1 MDFYTMNDQFIKQ
14 EPLDD
19 FESIIWTERYHG
31 DNEVTIVSEA
41 TPDMFSKLNVGDFY
55 NVATFVG
62 CSESNEPA
70 MLETVEI
77 ADGRMTSTGI
87 SITEYFKNRFIR
99 SSPFANVTE
108 WIAQQTSAG
117 EVIWEIVRQW
127 CTSDS
132 TFLVNPP
139 VSDTYPDP
147 GMGVYAPEWFIIP
160 GLRCNDRVDSGENI
174 DFTVPF
180 GPVYDAIKDIAT
192 GYNIGMKT
200 TLEYARDD
208 GYSLAF
214 NTYKGI
220 DRTSSQ
226 SVVPVVQFSQELDSL
241 KNIKEIHS
249 IKDFVTEVSSWSSN
263 VDPAVTSPGSA
274 GTDRGFTRSQ
284 TGNSPQSFLL
294 RAAMRDD
301 DITTEQLAALHDSP
315 TNDGPLGPQSEDV
328 LLGIKLQ
335 KDGDIFL
342 KQHPFVK
349 LVDGEI
355 VPTNEFK
362 YGRDYFMGDIVDIV
376 GHSGIRRKA
385 QITEYIRSR
394 DKTGE
399 TEYPTVSIIE

>member
-14 EPLDD
+14 EILDD

-41 TPDMFSKLNVGDFY
+41 TPDMFSKLSVGDFH
-55 NVATFVG
+55 NVATFIG
-62 CSESNEPA
+62 CSESDEPA

-77 ADGRMTSTGI
+77 GEGKMTSNAI

-132 TFLVNPP
+132 LYLVDPP
-139 VSDTYPDP
+139 PGTYPDP
-147 GMGVYAPEWFIIP
+147 GMGVFLPSWFIIP
-160 GLRCNDRVDSGENI
+160 GLRCNDRIDSGENI

-200 TLEYARDD
+200 TLEYAHDD

-214 NTYKGI
+214 NTYKGV

-226 SVVPVVQFSQELDSL
+226 SVVPVIRFSQELDSL
-241 KNIKEIHS
+241 KNIKEVHS
-249 IKDFVTEVSSWSSN
+249 IKDFVNHVSGWSSN
-263 VDPAVTSPGSA
+263 VDPAVTSPGAA
-274 GTDRGFTRSQ
+274 GTDHAFQSAQEGSE
-284 TGNSPQSFLL
+284 PQSFLL
-294 RAAMRDD
+294 RASMRDD
-301 DITTEQLAALHDSP
+301 DISTEQLGALHDSP

-328 LLGIKLQ
+328 LLSIKLQ
-335 KDGDIFL
+335 QDNVVWL

-362 YGRDYFMGDIVDIV
+362 YGRDYFMGDIVEIE